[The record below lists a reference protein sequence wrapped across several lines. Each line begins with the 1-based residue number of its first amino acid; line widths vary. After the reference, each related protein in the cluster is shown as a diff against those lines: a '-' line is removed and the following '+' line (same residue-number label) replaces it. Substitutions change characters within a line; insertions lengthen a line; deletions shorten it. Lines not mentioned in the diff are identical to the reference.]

1 MKTSTAG
8 VVSTLAV
15 VAAAKDSR
23 TFAVLRFNG
32 DGFLTEGRMDPIVN
46 PGAEASHYHGIMGGS
61 NFGLNVE
68 GDYLL
73 DSNCTTAKIANDFSN
88 YWVPFAFFQDPK
100 DENKFTKVPPFYM
113 NVYYFFEPTND
124 KIKAFPPGLKML
136 VGDSDN
142 RSPPKTG
149 GINLFPNLG
158 EVQPVQFTCTRTSY
172 NPPNYP
178 SDSDGSTA
186 GIQDPDRED
195 AGAGFPLYPC
205 DGYASPLRMD
215 IHFPS
220 CYNPKAG
227 LDDYKNNM
235 AWPEAVAGGKQDCPE
250 GYIHVPH
257 LFYEVYW
264 NTALFDGQWTPD
276 GKSQPFV
283 LSNGDATGYSAHADF
298 IAGWDEHT
306 LQTIIDTCDAGSTG
320 MDKCPEIPGGLN
332 TNNNCKIAPMI
343 SEPNTSIFSNSKSD
357 DALDKLPGNNLVT
370 GWGKG
375 GVTGGRVSHSK
386 SSPSSAVKPA
396 SSSSPAAYSASP
408 SETVENDS
416 APTVSEPAVEDIV
429 EDVVAAKPVVNED
442 VESPVADSD
451 DGAVV
456 TFWDVVTVTATA
468 TDYVAPTPAPV
479 RRNVHAH
486 GHLGRHA
493 RYGHN

>member
-1 MKTSTAG
+1 MKTTTAG
-8 VVSTLAV
+8 VVSTLAAA
-15 VAAAKDSR
+15 AAAKDSR

-46 PGAEASHYHGIMGGS
+46 PGGEASHYHGIMGGS

-88 YWVPFAFFQDPK
+88 YWVPNVWFQDPK
-100 DENKFTKVPPFYM
+100 DENKFTPVPLMYM

-124 KIKAFPPGLKML
+124 EIKAFPPGLKML
-136 VGDSDN
+136 IGDADN

-149 GINLFPNLG
+149 GINLFPNRG
-158 EVQPVQFTCTRTSY
+158 EVQPVQFTCTRSSY
-172 NPPNYP
+172 DPPSYP
-178 SDSDGSTA
+178 SNSDGSTA
-186 GIQDPDRED
+186 GMQDPDRED

-205 DGYASPLRMD
+205 DGDNSPLRMD

-220 CYNPKAG
+220 CYNPEAG

-235 AWPEAVAGGKQDCPE
+235 AWPEAGADGKQDCPE

-264 NTALFDGQWTPD
+264 KTPQFDGQWTPD

-283 LSNGDATGYSAHADF
+283 LSNGDVTGFSAHADF

-306 LQTIIDTCDAGSTG
+306 LQTIIDTCNAGSIG
-320 MDKCPEIPGGLN
+320 MDKCPQIPGGLN

-343 SEPNTSIFSNSKSD
+343 TEPNMSIMSDSKSTVT
-357 DALDKLPGNNLVT
+357 LDKLPGNNPAT

-396 SSSSPAAYSASP
+396 SSSYSVAS
-408 SETVENDS
+408 SESSSAPVEDVS
-416 APTVSEPAVEDIV
+416 APTVSEFAVKE
-429 EDVVAAKPVVNED
+429 VVDNKE
-442 VESPVADSD
+442 VESPAADSD
-451 DGAVV
+451 DGEVV
-456 TFWDVVTVTATA
+456 TIWDVVTVTATA
-468 TDYVAPTPAPV
+468 TDYAEAPTPAPV

-486 GHLGRHA
+486 GHMARHA

>member
-1 MKTSTAG
+1 MKTTTAG
-8 VVSTLAV
+8 VVSSLAAL
-15 VAAAKDSR
+15 AAAKDSR

-46 PGAEASHYHGIMGGS
+46 PGSEASHYHAIMGGS

-88 YWVPFAFFQDPK
+88 YWVPSMFFQDPK
-100 DENKFTKVPPFYM
+100 DESKFTKVPAFYM
-113 NVYYFFEPTND
+113 NVYY
-124 KIKAFPPGLKML
+124 L
-136 VGDSDN
+136 
-142 RSPPKTG
+142 SPPKTG
-149 GINLFPNLG
+149 GLNLFPNMG

-172 NPPNYP
+172 NPPSYP
-178 SDSDGSTA
+178 VDSDGSTA
-186 GIQDPDRED
+186 GLQDPDRED

-220 CYNPKAG
+220 CYNPEAG

-235 AWPEAVAGGKQDCPE
+235 AWPEAVADGKQDCPD

-257 LFYEVYW
+257 IFYEVYW

-283 LSNGDATGYSAHADF
+283 LSNGDATGYSAHGDF
-298 IAGWDEHT
+298 IAGWDEFT
-306 LQTIIDTCDAGSTG
+306 LQTIIDTCDAGSIG
-320 MDKCPEIPGGLN
+320 MDTCPQIPGGLN

-343 SEPNTSIFSNSKSD
+343 TEPSMSILSNSKSD
-357 DALDKLPGNNLVT
+357 DALDKLPGNNPVT

-396 SSSSPAAYSASP
+396 SSSSPAAYSESP
-408 SETVENDS
+408 SETVENVS
-416 APTVSEPAVEDIV
+416 APTVSEPAVKEVVD
-429 EDVVAAKPVVNED
+429 DVVNAGPVVNQD
-442 VESPVADSD
+442 VESPAVDSD
-451 DGAVV
+451 NDDVV
-456 TFWDVVTVTATA
+456 IFWDVVTVTATA
-468 TDYVAPTPAPV
+468 TSYVAPTPAPA
-479 RRNVHAH
+479 RRNAHAH
-486 GHLGRHA
+486 GHIGRHA
-493 RYGHN
+493 RYGH

>member
-1 MKTSTAG
+1 MKTTTAG
-8 VVSTLAV
+8 VVSTLAA

-46 PGAEASHYHGIMGGS
+46 PGGEATHYHGIMGGS
-61 NFGLNVE
+61 NFDLTVE
-68 GDYLL
+68 GEHLL

-88 YWVPFAFFQDPK
+88 YWVPGLFFQDPK
-100 DENKFTKVPPFYM
+100 DENKFTKVPVFYM
-113 NVYYFFEPTND
+113 NVYYFFEATND
-124 KIKAFPPGLKML
+124 KIKAFPAGLKML
-136 VGDSDN
+136 IGDADN

-149 GINLFPNLG
+149 GLNLFPNRG

-172 NPPNYP
+172 NPPSYP
-178 SDSDGSTA
+178 PNSDGSTA

-205 DGYASPLRMD
+205 DGFASPLRMD

-257 LFYEVYW
+257 MFYEVYW

-298 IAGWDEHT
+298 IAGWDAHT
-306 LQTIIDTCDAGSTG
+306 LQTIIDTCDAGSLG
-320 MDKCPEIPGGLN
+320 MDTCPQIPGGLN

-343 SEPNTSIFSNSKSD
+343 KEPKMSILSNTKSD
-357 DALDKLPGNNLVT
+357 ETLGKLPGNNPVT

-375 GVTGGRVSHSK
+375 GVTGGRVSHSE
-386 SSPSSAVKPA
+386 SSPSDVKPV
-396 SSSSPAAYSASP
+396 SNSSPVTSSK
-408 SETVENDS
+408 SSS
-416 APTVSEPAVEDIV
+416 APTVSEFAVKDVVDNVVNAKPAVYQAV
-429 EDVVAAKPVVNED
+429 EPPA
-442 VESPVADSD
+442 ADSD
-451 DGAVV
+451 DGEIV
-456 TFWDVVTVTATA
+456 TIWDVVTVTATA
-468 TDYVAPTPAPV
+468 TDYVASTPAPG
-479 RRNVHAH
+479 RRNVHPHAH
-486 GHLGRHA
+486 GHLGRHPHYA
-493 RYGHN
+493 NN

>member
-1 MKTSTAG
+1 MKTTTAG
-8 VVSTLAV
+8 VVSTLAA

-46 PGAEASHYHGIMGGS
+46 PGGEASHYHGIMGGS

-68 GDYLL
+68 EDYLL

-88 YWVPFAFFQDPK
+88 YWVPTMFFQDPK
-100 DENKFTKVPPFYM
+100 DENKFTKVPLFYM
-113 NVYYFFEPTND
+113 NVYYFFEATND
-124 KIKAFPPGLKML
+124 EIKAFPPGLKML
-136 VGDSDN
+136 VGDADN

-149 GINLFPNLG
+149 GINLFSNMG
-158 EVQPVQFTCTRTSY
+158 EIQPVQFTCTRTSY
-172 NPPNYP
+172 SPPSYP
-178 SDSDGSTA
+178 ADSDGSTA

-205 DGYASPLRMD
+205 DGYASPIRMD

-220 CYNPKAG
+220 CYNPEAG
-227 LDDYKNNM
+227 LNDYKNNM

-257 LFYEVYW
+257 IFYEVYW
-264 NTALFDGQWTPD
+264 NTALFNGQWTPD

-306 LQTIIDTCDAGSTG
+306 LQTIIDTCDAGSIG
-320 MDKCPEIPGGLN
+320 MDNCPQIPGGLN
-332 TNNNCKIAPMI
+332 TNNDCKIAPMI
-343 SEPNTSIFSNSKSD
+343 TEPDMSFMSNTKSD
-357 DALDKLPGNNLVT
+357 NALGKLPGNNPVT

-386 SSPSSAVKPA
+386 SSPSS
-396 SSSSPAAYSASP
+396 SSSPVAYSESP
-408 SETVENDS
+408 SENVEDVS
-416 APTVSEPAVEDIV
+416 APTASESSVD
-429 EDVVAAKPVVNED
+429 EDVDDAVNATPVVNQ
-442 VESPVADSD
+442 VAESPAADSD
-451 DGAVV
+451 DGEVV
-456 TFWDVVTVTATA
+456 TFLNVVTVTA
-468 TDYVAPTPAPV
+468 TDYVAPTPAAV

-486 GHLGRHA
+486 GHMGRHA